1 MGRLPILMFR
11 DLVEMKVHPRY
22 YGCITLVV
30 LSAIVLCFLAYSND
44 GFVGGIVP
52 DYCGTAGFMVSDGTA
67 SLFRD
72 SEKGKRLY
80 TKSEC
85 NKVEKGVYDGKVGCY
100 KLKMENAGKDTFS
113 ESNIEINYGEK
124 CVGLNEIPSSAPAEC
139 MVDGVHVG
147 KNSLAFVENKKA
159 RPDNAY
165 RFYTK
170 NECDLLKGKFIGI
183 EDGMKGES
191 SEDIAKAIQA
201 NGKDSGL
208 CVGQE
213 MFFSIFCTTNAKPT
227 AASKVGDA
235 AKSALKDWLA

>member
-22 YGCITLVV
+22 YGCIILVI
-30 LSAIVLCFLAYSND
+30 LSAIVLCFLAYSNE

-67 SLFRD
+67 SLLNDR
-72 SEKGKRLY
+72 EKGKRLY

-85 NKVEKGVYDGKVGCY
+85 NKVEKGVYDGKLGCF
-100 KLKMENAGKDTFS
+100 KLKTEGGGFS
-113 ESNIEINYGEK
+113 ESNIEIDYGEK

-147 KNSLAFVENKKA
+147 KNSLAFVERKKA
-159 RPDNAY
+159 YPDNTL

-170 NECDLLKGKFIGI
+170 NECDLLKGNFIGI
-183 EDGMKGES
+183 EEAMKGES
-191 SEDIAKAIQA
+191 PEDRAKAIQA
-201 NGKDSGL
+201 NGKDSGV
-208 CVGQE
+208 CIGQD
-213 MFFSIFCTTNAKPT
+213 MFFSMICTTNAKPT

-235 AKSALKDWLA
+235 AKSALKDWLV